1 MKKKIEVL
9 LILMVFLGNV
19 ALSGIGIVS
28 YANDENEDKINIEE
42 EKVENSKKSENDN
55 QELNNTEVK
64 TDEEENTKNAIEE
77 NNSNDEEN
85 VVETNQLIKDGTYR
99 ISMFE
104 NKNCHMAMEVE
115 NGSKELG
122 ANVQIGE

>member
-42 EKVENSKKSENDN
+42 EKVENSNKSENDN
-55 QELNNTEVK
+55 Q
-64 TDEEENTKNAIEE
+64 
-77 NNSNDEEN
+77 
-85 VVETNQLIKDGTYR
+85 
-99 ISMFE
+99 
-104 NKNCHMAMEVE
+104 
-115 NGSKELG
+115 
-122 ANVQIGE
+122 

>member
-64 TDEEENTKNAIEE
+64 TDE
-77 NNSNDEEN
+77 
-85 VVETNQLIKDGTYR
+85 
-99 ISMFE
+99 
-104 NKNCHMAMEVE
+104 
-115 NGSKELG
+115 
-122 ANVQIGE
+122 

>member
-42 EKVENSKKSENDN
+42 ENMEHIEYQCLKIKI
-55 QELNNTEVK
+55 
-64 TDEEENTKNAIEE
+64 AIW
-77 NNSNDEEN
+77 
-85 VVETNQLIKDGTYR
+85 QWK
-99 ISMFE
+99 
-104 NKNCHMAMEVE
+104 
-115 NGSKELG
+115 
-122 ANVQIGE
+122 